1 MAVEV
6 LQAVAAAD
14 QLGLPGAGADRL
26 VHLVR
31 QGRGAMA
38 RVDRNLVGVRVALE
52 HRQLAGCEFVF
63 VLLGVGGGDGE
74 QRFFIGERVSE
85 KTSAVHGCRTGFKAT
100 VPGRNAA
107 VGVAFFLCAQG
118 RQGGAQLRRF
128 LFADGGQDVAG
139 QQGERQRADGVDHA
153 CFHGCTLCRLRLRS

>member
-1 MAVEV
+1 MS
-6 LQAVAAAD
+6 
-14 QLGLPGAGADRL
+14 G
-26 VHLVR
+26 
-31 QGRGAMA
+31 
-38 RVDRNLVGVRVALE
+38 VDRDLVAVRVALE

-74 QRFFIGERVSE
+74 QRLFIGERVSE
-85 KTSAVHGCRTGFKAT
+85 KTPAVHGCRTGFKAT